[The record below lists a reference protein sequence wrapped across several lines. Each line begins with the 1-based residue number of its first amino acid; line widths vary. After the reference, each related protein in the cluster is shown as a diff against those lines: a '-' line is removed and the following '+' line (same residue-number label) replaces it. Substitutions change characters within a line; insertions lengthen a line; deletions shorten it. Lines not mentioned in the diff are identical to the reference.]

1 MNLAPYEAFIRTLA
15 EESGKII
22 RPYFANPDLTIE
34 LKADES
40 IVTVADREAELR
52 MRELI
57 EKTYPDHGIIGEE
70 FDEKSTGSEFSWI
83 LDPIDGTISFAGDC
97 PLFGTLIALLHN
109 GQPIVG
115 AIHNPLLEQLCMG
128 DGETTT
134 LNGRAVR
141 VRETDDLAK
150 ATLLTTD
157 IKHIAQHQDKP
168 RFDALLERVALFRG
182 WGDCYGYLLL
192 AAGKADIMID
202 PVMNAWDLLPLIPVV
217 RGAGGIIT
225 AWDGGDPVT
234 ANSCVAAGPR
244 VHAEVVR
251 ILNG

>member
-1 MNLAPYEAFIRTLA
+1 MDLAPYEAFIRTLA

-22 RPYFANPDLTIE
+22 RPYFANPDLKIE
-34 LKADES
+34 IKADES

-57 EKTYPDHGIIGEE
+57 EEAYPDHGIIGEE
-70 FDEKSTGSEFSWI
+70 FGEKNSDAEFAWI

-109 GQPIVG
+109 GQPILG

-128 DGETTT
+128 NGESTT
-134 LNGRAVR
+134 LNGRTVR
-141 VRETDDLAK
+141 VRDTGDLAE

-157 IKHIAQHQDKP
+157 VKEIAQIQDKQ
-168 RFDALLERVALFRG
+168 RFDDLIGRVALFRG

-192 AAGKADIMID
+192 ASGKADIMVD
-202 PVMNAWDLLPLIPVV
+202 PIMYAWDLLPIIPIV
-217 RGAGGIIT
+217 RGAGGVVT

-234 ANSCVAAGPR
+234 AGSCIAAGPHLHGQ
-244 VHAEVVR
+244 VIE

>member
-1 MNLAPYEAFIRTLA
+1 MDLAPYEAFIRTLA

-34 LKADES
+34 LKADETV
-40 IVTVADREAELR
+40 VTVADREAELR

-70 FDEKSTGSEFSWI
+70 FEEKMTGSEFSWI

-109 GQPIVG
+109 GQPILG
-115 AIHNPLLEQLCMG
+115 AINNPVTEQLCIG
-128 DGETTT
+128 DGKTTT
-134 LNGRAVR
+134 LNGRPVR
-141 VRETDDLAK
+141 VRDTTDLSK

-157 IKHIAQHQDKP
+157 IKNIAEYQDRS
-168 RFDALLERVALFRG
+168 RFDRLLDQVALFRG

-192 AAGKADIMID
+192 ASGKADIMID
-202 PVMNAWDLLPLIPVV
+202 PIMNAWDLLPVIPVI
-217 RGAGGIIT
+217 RGAGGVVT

-234 ANSCVAAGPR
+234 ASACVAAGPHVHGR
-244 VHAEVVR
+244 VLE